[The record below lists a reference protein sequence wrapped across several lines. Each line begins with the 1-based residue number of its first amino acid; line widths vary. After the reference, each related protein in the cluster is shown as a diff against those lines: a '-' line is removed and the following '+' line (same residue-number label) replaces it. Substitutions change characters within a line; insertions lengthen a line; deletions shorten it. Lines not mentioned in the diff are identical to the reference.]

1 MDKHWKTLSIKDR
14 FVYTL
19 SVCSFSL
26 GWILVFVGFFVP
38 PLGEISSSV
47 LGIFGTSLIFTGSC
61 LGISMH
67 YENQLEKIKK
77 EVDSRLNS
85 VADNKLG

>member
-1 MDKHWKTLSIKDR
+1 MDKHWKTLSVKDR

-85 VADNKLG
+85 VADKS

>member
-1 MDKHWKTLSIKDR
+1 MNRKWATLTVKDR

-85 VADNKLG
+85 VADKS

>member
-1 MDKHWKTLSIKDR
+1 MDKHWKTLTVKDR
-14 FVYTL
+14 FVFTL

-47 LGIFGTSLIFTGSC
+47 LGIFGTSLIFTGSS
-61 LGISMH
+61 LGISLH

-77 EVDSRLNS
+77 EVDSRLNGVTGKS
-85 VADNKLG
+85 

>member
-1 MDKHWKTLSIKDR
+1 MDRHWKTLTVKDR
-14 FVYTL
+14 FVFTL
-19 SVCSFSL
+19 SVCSFTL
-26 GWILVFVGFFVP
+26 GWILVFIGFFVP

-67 YENQLEKIKK
+67 YDNQLQKIKK
-77 EVDSRLNS
+77 EVDSRLKS
-85 VADNKLG
+85 VTADNKG

>member
-26 GWILVFVGFFVP
+26 GWILVFIGFFVP

-85 VADNKLG
+85 VADKS

>member
-77 EVDSRLNS
+77 EVDSRLNG
-85 VADNKLG
+85 VADKS

>member
-85 VADNKLG
+85 VADKS